1 MKLPAARRD
10 SLRSFTPSGRTASR
24 AAGRAAGRF
33 ALADSGGGGV
43 RCRSAQRALLAL
55 ALLAIACA
63 AAAALHSNAA
73 AQTTNPIEFEFVT
86 TKAATARLTL
96 IGQEYISR
104 PSDFDI
110 TGKVTLEIKTEVFT
124 RRVGINGGLRLSH
137 LTATNATLS
146 NFRNVRWWQTSTV
159 DVTPTASGPV
169 TVNIQAGVL
178 EGYYSRDR
186 SRRNAAGSVTLNYQP
201 GAPELRWA
209 DFSSRYARW
218 GDLGGPHAAGS
229 FIDLTVT
236 FSEHVTVVGLPTV
249 SIRPAGGALVNAVYH
264 SGSGSSVLVF
274 RHTVPAGGYGR
285 AVTTI
290 VSDSIALPPG
300 ASIKDAASPT
310 PNDAAL
316 TLPPRYEELI
326 ALHPGSG
333 TGLPRPG
340 NTVGD
345 EYDFEVLFSEPVAV
359 SHEPGAELA
368 YLRMVFQTK
377 DGGTTR
383 VRAVYVGGS
392 GTNQLAF
399 RYTVAAE
406 DNVQRWTST
415 WTTLDLPQGASIRS
429 VATGIELSRTRVSR
443 FRNTAIG
450 HAAGAQSWHLFGLR
464 PVSRGHDVI
473 VHFFSSDP
481 ARLSIG
487 PAWLLFRDYA
497 LYPGDWDWQDRRRI
511 RATLHP
517 DSDGIAND
525 VHIGYRL
532 ETTDPDRDGETVEEW
547 LTLRIV
553 ADGQIGAD
561 GQIIVAP
568 PGSLELVLSVADD
581 SDNVVQAGDS
591 VTIDAKLVYVD
602 GYRELAI
609 TEPGRLNLAGGVEWE
624 SSGRRQIAIPAQALE
639 QRLDSGG
646 VCTRV
651 TIDGPDTWTCE
662 LETEDSTIVVP
673 DGAFTVRGT
682 VEIEGITYHGS
693 LDVTVADVDEVA
705 SATLDFATDIAPGAS
720 TDTPTRNW
728 TGDDQPYPNQLA
740 AGERTRLRLTVLNEN
755 ETASAA
761 GSIASILLTTTAGSL
776 SLLSPEGDCTGGGG
790 RSCQLPVN
798 LLNGVNSD
806 NIQLELAHSGEA
818 AQAAVRATVIANDG
832 EAFSPEP
839 LSVTMLGTAQT
850 LVISEPDSPI
860 LNVGTPDA
868 FNPMEVDSR
877 DLLTLSVTALDAAG
891 NMVPVPAGTRRAEL
905 RGPDGEVV
913 WSGSDGGALRNGVR
927 VDWPVRLRWGGSSSR
942 PEDQEDR
949 LADVNFGVPGVQPR
963 ILLDPDGNL
972 QAQID
977 VDALSTRPLTAGEY
991 TLKLTAGRLSA
1002 TQRIIVSSEPAAVSL
1017 SKPQSDGAA
1026 APGGVITV
1034 TASVTDADGNQAP
1047 DGTPVTW
1054 AEPRLVGESPVLVQ
1068 VSIDRTTT
1076 DGTASAS
1083 YQVVGFG
1090 SSYLRASAGTG
1101 TDVQLFNAPAPAAPP
1116 PDPAAALTR
1125 RAPGGV
1131 SVWLGEGQTTASAL
1145 LAGIPHATTIRTL
1158 RAGLWLRYGVVDGR
1172 EVPGSID
1179 FIVRPGDILWPAN

>member
-10 SLRSFTPSGRTASR
+10 SLRSFTPSGRTADQT
-24 AAGRAAGRF
+24 AGRAAGRF

-43 RCRSAQRALLAL
+43 RRRSAQRALLAL

-73 AQTTNPIEFEFVT
+73 AQTTNNIDIEFVT
-86 TKAATARLTL
+86 IAAETRNAVER
-96 IGQEYISR
+96 ISHGAVSR
-104 PSDFDI
+104 ANDLDI
-110 TGKVTLEIKTEVFT
+110 SGKVTLKIKTEIHT
-124 RRVGINGGLRLSH
+124 RRVGMNATLRLAD
-137 LTATNATLS
+137 LTVTNATLS
-146 NFRNVRWWQTSTV
+146 NFNNAQPFWKTWTV

-169 TVNIQAGVL
+169 TVNIQAGVV
-178 EGYYSRDR
+178 EGYFTSQR

-201 GAPELRWA
+201 GAPKVVWA
-209 DFSSRYARW
+209 DFTSTRARSR
-218 GDLGGPHAAGS
+218 DNNGGPHTAGT

-236 FSEHVTVVGLPTV
+236 FSEHVTVVGSPTV
-249 SIRPAGGALVNAVYH
+249 SIRPPGGALANAVYH

-285 AVTTI
+285 GVTTI
-290 VSDSIALPPG
+290 VSESIALPPG
-300 ASIKDAASPT
+300 ASMKDAASPT
-310 PNDAAL
+310 PNDAVL
-316 TLPPRYEELI
+316 TLPPRFETLL
-326 ALHPGSG
+326 ALRRGPY
-333 TGLPRPG
+333 TGLPAFG
-340 NTVGD
+340 NNVGD
-345 EYDFEVLFSEPVAV
+345 EYDFEAIFSEPVVV
-359 SHEPGAELA
+359 SHEPDAHLA
-368 YLRMVFQTK
+368 QFIMRFL
-377 DGGTTR
+377 TTAGR
-383 VRAVYVGGS
+383 FATIRATYVGGS
-392 GTNQLAF
+392 GTDRLTF

-406 DNVQRWTST
+406 DNLRQQWGTDRQ
-415 WTTLDLPQGASIRS
+415 LRIPQGANIRS
-429 VATGIELSRTRVSR
+429 VATGIDVGRTRPPQFHTVQ
-443 FRNTAIG
+443 AG
-450 HAAGAQSWHLFGLR
+450 YEAGAQVRFPFEHR
-464 PVSRGHDVI
+464 PVSRGHEVT
-473 VHFFSSDP
+473 VHLISSDP
-481 ARLSIG
+481 ARLSIE
-487 PAWLLFRDYA
+487 PASLLFRDYA
-497 LYPGDWDWQDRRRI
+497 LYPRDWRDRFI
-511 RATLHP
+511 VLTMYQ
-517 DSDGIAND
+517 DSDAKAND
-525 VHIGYRL
+525 VLISYRL
-532 ETTDPDRDGETVEEW
+532 ESTNPSLDGDTFEW
-547 LTLRIV
+547 LRMRIS
-553 ADGQIGAD
+553 AQGQIGAD

-624 SSGRRQIAIPAQALE
+624 NSGRRQIAIPEQALE

-646 VCTRV
+646 VCTGV
-651 TIDGPDTWTCE
+651 TIDGPTTWTCE

-673 DGAFTVRGT
+673 DGAFTIRGA

-693 LDVTVADVDEVA
+693 LDVTVADIDEVA
-705 SATLDFATDIAPGAS
+705 SATLDFATDIAPGDS
-720 TDTPTRNW
+720 RDTPTRNW
-728 TGDDQPYPNQLA
+728 TGDDQPYPSRLA
-740 AGERTRLRLTVLNEN
+740 AGERTRLRLSVLNEN

-776 SLLSPEGDCTGGGG
+776 SLLSPEGDCLGGGG

-868 FNPMEVDSR
+868 FNPMHTDDR

-891 NMVPVPAGTRRAEL
+891 NMVPVPAGARRGEL

-913 WSGSDGGALRNGVR
+913 VSSASDGAATRIGAR
-927 VDWPVRLRWGGSSSR
+927 VDWPLRWRGYGIPGVS
-942 PEDQEDR
+942 EDILRD
-949 LADVNFGVPGVQPR
+949 ADDAVPGTQPR

-1034 TASVTDADGNQAP
+1034 TATVTDADGNQAP

-1145 LAGIPHATTIRTL
+1145 LAGIPHATSIRTL

-1179 FIVRPGDILWPAN
+1179 FIVRPGDILWPTN

>member
-1 MKLPAARRD
+1 MKLPDARRD
-10 SLRSFTPSGRTASR
+10 RLRSLPSGRTAAR
-24 AAGRAAGRF
+24 
-33 ALADSGGGGV
+33 ADSGGGV
-43 RCRSAQRALLAL
+43 RRRSAPRALLAL
-55 ALLAIACA
+55 ALLAFACA

-73 AQTTNPIEFEFVT
+73 AQTTNNIEFDFFT
-86 TKAATARLTL
+86 TEAATARVVYAALEL
-96 IGQEYISR
+96 VPR
-104 PSDFDI
+104 PSDLDI
-110 TGKVTLEIKTEVFT
+110 TGKVTLKIKTDIPI
-124 RRVGINGGLRLSH
+124 RRVGINTDTMLRLAD
-137 LTATNATLS
+137 LTVTNATLS
-146 NFRNVRWWQTSTV
+146 NFTNVQPWWQAWTV

-169 TVNIQAGVL
+169 TVGIPAEVL
-178 EGYYSRDR
+178 EGYWPVQR
-186 SRRNAAGSVTLNYQP
+186 SRRNPAGSVTLNYQP
-201 GAPELRWA
+201 GAPKVRWA
-209 DFSSRYARW
+209 AFTSRYALW
-218 GDLGGPHAAGS
+218 GDRGGPHAAGS

-236 FSEHVTVVGLPTV
+236 FSEHVTVVGSPTV
-249 SIRPAGGALVNAVYH
+249 SIRPPGGALANAVYH

-285 AVTTI
+285 GGTTI

-316 TLPPRYEELI
+316 TLPPRHEEL
-326 ALHPGSG
+326 LSLRPGSG

-340 NTVGD
+340 STVGD
-345 EYDFEVLFSEPVAV
+345 EYDYEAIFSEPVAV

-368 YLRMVFQTK
+368 YLRVVFRTK

-392 GTNQLAF
+392 GTNRLAF

-406 DNVQRWTST
+406 DNVQRRTASWNS
-415 WTTLDLPQGASIRS
+415 LDLPQGASIRS
-429 VATGIELSRTRVSR
+429 VATGIELSRTWVPRYHI
-443 FRNTAIG
+443 TQTG
-450 HAAGAQSWHLFGLR
+450 HAAGAEVWNQFGLQ
-464 PVSRGHDVI
+464 PVVVGHDVT

-481 ARLSIG
+481 ARLSIA
-487 PAWLLFRDYA
+487 PASLLFRDYA
-497 LYPGDWDWQDRRRI
+497 KYPGDWDWQDRRRI

-525 VHIGYRL
+525 IHIGYRL
-532 ETTDPDRDGETVEEW
+532 ETTDPNRDGETVDEW
-547 LTLRIV
+547 ATLRIV

-561 GQIIVAP
+561 GRIIVAP

-591 VTIDAKLVYVD
+591 VTIDARLVYVD

-609 TEPGRLNLAGGVEWE
+609 TEPGTLNLAGGVEWE
-624 SSGRRQIAIPAQALE
+624 NSGRRQIAIPAQALE

-673 DGAFTVRGT
+673 DGAFTIRGA

-705 SATLDFATDIAPGAS
+705 SVAFDFATDIAPGAS

-728 TGDDQPYPNQLA
+728 TGDDQPYPNRLA
-740 AGERTRLRLTVLNEN
+740 RGERTRLRLTVLNEN
-755 ETASAA
+755 ETASAT

-776 SLLSPEGDCTGGGG
+776 SLLRPEGDCLGGGG
-790 RSCQLPVN
+790 RSCQLPIS

-832 EAFSPEP
+832 EEFSPEP
-839 LSVTMLGTAQT
+839 LSVAMLGAAQT

-868 FNPMEVDSR
+868 LNPMDVDSR

-891 NMVPVPAGTRRAEL
+891 NTVPVPAQARRAEL

-913 WSGSDGGALRNGVR
+913 WSGSDGGARRNGVR
-927 VDWPVRLRWGGSSSR
+927 VDWPVRLRWSGASSLAI
-942 PEDQEDR
+942 DQEDR
-949 LADVNFGVPGVQPR
+949 LADVNFGVPGTQPR

-977 VDALSTRPLTAGEY
+977 VDAWSTRPLTAGEY

-1017 SKPQSDGAA
+1017 SEPQSGGAIA
-1026 APGGVITV
+1026 QGATITV
-1034 TASVTDADGNQAP
+1034 TASVTDADGNQVP

-1068 VSIDRTTT
+1068 VSVDRTTT

-1083 YQVVGFG
+1083 YQVVGWG
-1090 SSYLRASAGTG
+1090 SSYLRATAGTG

-1116 PDPAAALTR
+1116 PDPAEALTR

-1145 LAGIPHATTIRTL
+1145 LAGIPHATSIRTL
-1158 RAGLWLRYGVVDGR
+1158 RAGIWLRYGVVDGR
-1172 EVPGSID
+1172 VVPGSFD
-1179 FIVRPGDILWPAN
+1179 FIVRPGDILWPTN